1 VWRRRLAHASL
12 LGLALLS
19 AVVLGESS
27 SPAWADCAQN
37 ERIAGECS
45 SVITTNDG
53 SEVSVEL
60 STSRGGTSGSVD
72 SGTEA
77 GGGSG
82 WWSPPP
88 IRMEAELGSAECEVI
103 VAGLCRAQA
112 PPKQT
117 QTASDTNNPP
127 TPPTHASQLKGFRP
141 QAPSLVIQPNAWS
154 LPTLPVNLYASA
166 TRHRVSGELLG
177 WPVVVRFT
185 PVAYHWSYGDGSG
198 QSFTN
203 PGEPVAVQFSPT
215 PTSHRYRSP
224 GRYTVSLRVDYR
236 AEFRFEGGS
245 FDDID
250 GLVSARAAD
259 KTIEVL
265 TVSPLLHGR

>member
-1 VWRRRLAHASL
+1 VWRRRLVHSSL
-12 LGLALLS
+12 LGFTLMIS
-19 AVVLGESS
+19 VVWGASS
-27 SPAWADCAQN
+27 SPAWADCAQS

-45 SVITTNDG
+45 SVTTTNNG
-53 SEVSVEL
+53 SEVSVGL
-60 STSRGGTSGSVD
+60 STSREGTAGSVD
-72 SGTEA
+72 SATHV

-88 IRMEAELGSAECEVI
+88 IRTEAELGSAECEVR

-112 PPKQT
+112 PPKQP
-117 QTASDTNNPP
+117 QSVADTNNPP
-127 TPPTHASQLKGFRP
+127 TPPTHASQMKGFRP

-154 LPTLPVNLYASA
+154 LPTLPVNLYAAAS
-166 TRHRVSGELLG
+166 RHRVSGELLG

-198 QSFTN
+198 QSFSS
-203 PGEPVAVQFSPT
+203 PGAPAAAQFSPT

-224 GRYTVSLRVDYR
+224 GRYTVSLRLDYR